1 MILPWQGWHTGTQT
15 NPPKS
20 KAKCGRYVG
29 LGPLKREQ
37 RFRPVSACRSRSTVR
52 FGQLGRTVHL
62 LLVQCQRRILF
73 LFLFFSVSFLFL
85 FFFFSFSFL
94 FFVYFLFKVGLAPCL
109 LEHHEAIHD
118 GLDDLPLQCQ

>member
-52 FGQLGRTVHL
+52 FGRLGRTVHL

>member
-62 LLVQCQRRILF
+62 PLVQCQRRILF
-73 LFLFFSVSFLFL
+73 LF
-85 FFFFSFSFL
+85 FFFSFSFL
-94 FFVYFLFKVGLAPCL
+94 FLFFFFVYFLFKVGLAPCL